1 MTMTSPTRSNLQE
14 HVQTLTSD
22 TNDAIRINN
31 VSVAYGSDG
40 RSSRPVLSGVNLT
53 IRKGEF
59 TALVGRSGCG
69 KTTLLNA
76 VAGLVDPTEGLVTV
90 MGEPPRL
97 ARRHLGFM
105 LARDALLPW
114 RNALRNVEYGLELR
128 GVSKAERRQTAL
140 HWLGAVQLL
149 HAQHL
154 WPWQLSQGM
163 RQRVALAR
171 TWALN
176 PDVLLMDEPFAALD
190 MNTRQS
196 VQQKFLELWQSEEHR
211 SVIFVTHDMGEAIAL
226 ADRIVLIGD
235 GRVLEDVTVGIE
247 RPRDLEFVS
256 ANRRYQEIYHQLRAQ
271 IG

>member
-1 MTMTSPTRSNLQE
+1 MTMTSPALFNLGE
-14 HVQTLTSD
+14 PSQTLRCD
-22 TNDAIRINN
+22 TEDAIRIDDLTI
-31 VSVAYGSDG
+31 AYRGEG
-40 RSSRPVLSGVNLT
+40 RSTRPVLSGVNLR
-53 IRKGEF
+53 IRRGEF

-69 KTTLLNA
+69 KTSLLNA
-76 VAGLVDPTEGLVTV
+76 VAGLVDPTEGSVTV

-128 GVSKAERRQTAL
+128 GVSKSERRQTAL

-211 SVIFVTHDMGEAIAL
+211 TVIFVTHDLGEAVAL

-235 GRVLEDVTVGIE
+235 GRLLEDVTVDIE
-247 RPRDLEFVS
+247 RPRDLDFVS
-256 ANRRYQEIYHQLRAQ
+256 AGRRYQEIFQHLRTQ